1 MIFLPVDDLRDHD
14 IVLQLDRTSE
24 AKPEKN
30 WVPAYYFSIC
40 LPDGTKIG
48 SCDLRIGHSS
58 RLYYG
63 GNIGYGIDAAYRG
76 HHTTWIMCSSP
87 AIRPTRPLREPA
99 SWQAENYWKP
109 HASRRGMTWRW
120 KENARSWYTGLI

>member
-24 AKPEKN
+24 AMPEKN

-76 HHTTWIMCSSP
+76 HHYAMKACRLLFRLIRFSDHCS
-87 AIRPTRPLREPA
+87 
-99 SWQAENYWKP
+99 
-109 HASRRGMTWRW
+109 
-120 KENARSWYTGLI
+120 